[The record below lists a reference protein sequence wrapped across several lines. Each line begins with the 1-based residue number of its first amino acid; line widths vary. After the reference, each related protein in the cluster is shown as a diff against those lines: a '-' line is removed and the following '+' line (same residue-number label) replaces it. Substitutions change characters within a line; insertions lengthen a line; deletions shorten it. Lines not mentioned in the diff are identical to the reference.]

1 MRSGNERAGWDVQV
15 DIRVNQIMEGFD
27 VGRKTLTQ
35 KCFIFH
41 YVSYTILSEQEGNSQ
56 ML

>member
-1 MRSGNERAGWDVQV
+1 MRSRNERAGWDVQV